1 MSDGEVV
8 YHMLSSYSYQ
18 LFPFATASLQP
29 ECLSSQSRS
38 IWPLFLL
45 FTSQF
50 PSLKDCCKTKHLEG
64 LGKWCYST
72 HTHAHTHTKTQ
83 TAALLRHLF
92 KVIENFICSV
102 TETRH
107 CHPPCKNKCSSI
119 TEIICGLCTLL
130 TTLCCSKVINSLLV
144 HTPSSHEKH
153 IIKGVESKPARFL
166 FFSVVVRSHIH
177 LYDVWLVWM
186 DLLCVWPKACVW
198 SVCLVWRA
206 GENVFLHCASE

>member
-1 MSDGEVV
+1 M
-8 YHMLSSYSYQ
+8 
-18 LFPFATASLQP
+18 
-29 ECLSSQSRS
+29 
-38 IWPLFLL
+38 
-45 FTSQF
+45 
-50 PSLKDCCKTKHLEG
+50 
-64 LGKWCYST
+64 
-72 HTHAHTHTKTQ
+72 
-83 TAALLRHLF
+83 LRHLF

-119 TEIICGLCTLL
+119 TEIICGLCMLL

-206 GENVFLHCASE
+206 GENVFLHCASEWGTDRQNKQMTEFQVMLKLNRAGLIYHCATGARSQLSSPGVRLYMINQITEEKPAFHVSLWRGV